1 MGVLLAV
8 RPIIAMLGAGRR
20 ERRKYIDL
28 HQARMAQLPHQRRD
42 ASIEDF
48 NMTAAERAPILE
60 AIAISKSYGA
70 RLALDDLS
78 VAVRPG
84 EVAGLLG
91 PNGAGKTTTL
101 SILSTLMRP
110 DRGRVLIAGKAPASD
125 PRGLGRMLGLVP
137 QSLALYPSLSAAQ
150 NLWHFARM
158 QGLSRVEARA
168 GCESV
173 LDEVGLVERASDPMH
188 SFSGGMKRRLNLAC
202 GIVHRPAVL
211 MLDEPTVGVDLQ
223 SREKILSLVRR
234 LADAGAAV
242 IYSTH
247 YMEEAERICDRVML
261 IDRGKLIADGS
272 VEQLVAL
279 GGGHPRLELTYRG
292 EFADG
297 WNHNIAGVREIT
309 HSEGRL
315 ALELTALAQVPE
327 VLAQLRAANVN
338 VVDFSVH
345 SPNLADAFVALT
357 GHSLR
362 DNV

>member
-1 MGVLLAV
+1 
-8 RPIIAMLGAGRR
+8 
-20 ERRKYIDL
+20 
-28 HQARMAQLPHQRRD
+28 
-42 ASIEDF
+42 
-48 NMTAAERAPILE
+48 MTSAAPEPILE
-60 AIAISKSYGA
+60 AIEISKSYGA
-70 RLALDDLS
+70 RLALDNLS

-110 DRGRVLIAGKAPASD
+110 DRGRVLIAGKLPASD

-150 NLWHFARM
+150 NVWHFARM
-158 QGLSRVEARA
+158 QGLSRVEAQA
-168 GCESV
+168 ACESA
-173 LDEVGLVERASDPMH
+173 LDEVGLVERAGDPMH

-223 SREKILSLVRR
+223 SREKILTLVRR

-261 IDRGKLIADGS
+261 IDGGRLIADGT
-272 VEQLVAL
+272 VEHLVAR
-279 GGGHPRLELTYRG
+279 GGGHQRLELTYRG
-292 EFADG
+292 QLADG
-297 WNHNIAGVREIT
+297 WNRGLDGVRELP
-309 HSEGRL
+309 HGGEGQL

-327 VLAQLRAANVN
+327 VLARVRAANIS

-345 SPNLADAFVALT
+345 SPNLADAFIALT
-357 GHSLR
+357 GHNLR
-362 DNV
+362 DNL